1 MLTGVDHH
9 VILVGGFSDRGEVI
23 GTFNTFDDALKYA
36 QEHVHDHWE
45 IVPLF
50 RPFDRAID

>member
-1 MLTGVDHH
+1 MLTGVDYH

-23 GTFNTFDDALKYA
+23 GTFDTFDDALKYA

-45 IVPLF
+45 IAPLF